1 MANSTDDESSSNIGS
16 ISDVF
21 QEIAENPNLFITTEV
36 CLIGFD
42 IWFAIL

>member
-21 QEIAENPNLFITTEV
+21 RQVAENSSILLTTEV
-36 CLIGFD
+36 SLIGFG
-42 IWFAIL
+42 IWLVIL